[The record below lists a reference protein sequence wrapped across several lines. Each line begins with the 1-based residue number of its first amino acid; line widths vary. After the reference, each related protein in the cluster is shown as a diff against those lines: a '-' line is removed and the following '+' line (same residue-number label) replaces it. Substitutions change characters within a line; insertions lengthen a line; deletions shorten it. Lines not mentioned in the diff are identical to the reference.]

1 MLTKGHNQDLSRE
14 VVNTTLRENSERKS
28 GNNAESY
35 EAREK
40 QLKLEEKQK
49 GRTGRGGTSIGNP
62 KTVASED
69 KNSGCCCFL
78 AHKASRALFSLRP
91 AERLLVPGLPSLPC
105 GSFHKSSVAEAARL
119 CVIRHLKGTPV
130 CEPCSGLELRL
141 HCDLRI
147 GRVCRGEP
155 WARCPLSSNLHG

>member
-35 EAREK
+35 EARGK

-91 AERLLVPGLPSLPC
+91 AERPASSWTSLT
-105 GSFHKSSVAEAARL
+105 SLRIFSQVL
-119 CVIRHLKGTPV
+119 
-130 CEPCSGLELRL
+130 CSGGSPTLC
-141 HCDLRI
+141 HS
-147 GRVCRGEP
+147 P
-155 WARCPLSSNLHG
+155 P